1 MSVENSP
8 KARDIAVLGL
18 EGRDALNALAG
29 SSSEVPPLQVLF
41 LVHRVRASGRLWMT
55 RGVDMCA
62 VDFSSGEIAG
72 CTGFTSLI
80 AGVEGERSWS
90 VDEWAA
96 SLSTDADAEGREMVF
111 RAICSACFR
120 MGDAGD
126 WMLNFVPGDA
136 ADGVAQGT
144 PVLGKILSQTI
155 VDEVSP
161 DEVRAW
167 FESTSSTGLVALR
180 PADDNAADLGLDTK
194 CMELLKAVEKGAST
208 GALFVEIG
216 SSGWSS
222 LGVLWKLGLIAPRE
236 SSQPAAEAQSKV
248 TQSDDEPAA
257 PSRPKPRSPSSER
270 RREQPRRAEAG
281 PSNVPLS
288 PDESTQERQ
297 RRQRSKDPS
306 KRKRRRD
313 PRVVAIK
320 RDPGK
325 SPSELVESHLKEA
338 HDVLKSVRPEFVFRL
353 KKVADLEREVIDRR
367 HREACARYHP
377 DRFRNSSQGVQALA
391 EGCFTAVSEAFHR
404 LIEPEYLEALR
415 IKFVERETGTKVV
428 TDKTRSRARVDFA
441 KAEALFKQKRYADAH
456 RMAVGAVEGDP
467 DKWQYQYLQFRSGY
481 RCGAMSME
489 VVEPGVLGLQ
499 GMTTVEKA
507 DQLYTLGE
515 LWLKDGDEDKAY
527 KLFRQAV
534 SLDGQNVGASRR
546 LRLRDRRQRDEDD
559 KSSSGGL
566 FGGLFQRRK

>member
-1 MSVENSP
+1 M
-8 KARDIAVLGL
+8 LGL

-29 SSSEVPPLQVLF
+29 SSAEVPPLQVLF
-41 LVHRVRASGRLWMT
+41 LVHRVRASGRLWVT
-55 RGVDMCA
+55 RDVDMCA

-72 CTGFTSLI
+72 CTGFTSLVS
-80 AGVEGERSWS
+80 GVEGERSWS

-222 LGVLWKLGLIAPRE
+222 LGVLWKLGLIAPRD

-288 PDESTQERQ
+288 PDESTQAPTSAAVEGPQ
-297 RRQRSKDPS
+297 QE
-306 KRKRRRD
+306 KR
-313 PRVVAIK
+313 RVVAIK
-320 RDPGK
+320 RDRK
-325 SPSELVESHLKEA
+325 SPSELVDSHLKEA
-338 HDVLKSVRPEFVFRL
+338 HDVMKYVRPEFVFRL

-415 IKFVERETGTKVV
+415 IKFVERETGTRSSPIRRARGHGWTSPRRRRCSSRSATPMHIEWRWV
-428 TDKTRSRARVDFA
+428 RSRVIRT
-441 KAEALFKQKRYADAH
+441 
-456 RMAVGAVEGDP
+456 
-467 DKWQYQYLQFRSGY
+467 SGSTST
-481 RCGAMSME
+481 C
-489 VVEPGVLGLQ
+489 
-499 GMTTVEKA
+499 
-507 DQLYTLGE
+507 
-515 LWLKDGDEDKAY
+515 
-527 KLFRQAV
+527 
-534 SLDGQNVGASRR
+534 
-546 LRLRDRRQRDEDD
+546 
-559 KSSSGGL
+559 SSG
-566 FGGLFQRRK
+566 RAIAAVR

>member
-1 MSVENSP
+1 M
-8 KARDIAVLGL
+8 
-18 EGRDALNALAG
+18 
-29 SSSEVPPLQVLF
+29 
-41 LVHRVRASGRLWMT
+41 
-55 RGVDMCA
+55 
-62 VDFSSGEIAG
+62 GE
-72 CTGFTSLI
+72 
-80 AGVEGERSWS
+80 
-90 VDEWAA
+90 
-96 SLSTDADAEGREMVF
+96 
-111 RAICSACFR
+111 
-120 MGDAGD
+120 AGD

-136 ADGVAQGT
+136 SDDGAPGA

-155 VDEVSP
+155 ADEVSP

-167 FESTSSTGLVALR
+167 FERSSSTGLTVR
-180 PADDNAADLGLDTK
+180 QSADGHPADLGLDTK
-194 CMELLKAVEKGAST
+194 AIELLKAVEKGAST

-222 LGVLWKLGLIAPRE
+222 LGVLWKLGLIAQRDSTE
-236 SSQPAAEAQSKV
+236 PAAE
-248 TQSDDEPAA
+248 
-257 PSRPKPRSPSSER
+257 PRSQEARVDAEPVASSRSKAEASSSER
-270 RREQPRRAEAG
+270 RQKQPRSAQAG
-281 PSNVPLS
+281 PSKVPLS

-297 RRQRSKDPS
+297 RRQRPKDPS

-353 KKVADLEREVIDRR
+353 KKVVDLDREVIDRR

-546 LRLRDRRQRDEDD
+546 LRLRERRQRDDDD